1 LLTSTSRRI
10 RSWRRGPTRG
20 PPRGEPEARVRGV
33 GSSPFSPQRRLGRSG
48 SWAQP
53 RGPSGCV
60 RPDGDLRWSSLC
72 GATTRVGGVPERTR
86 PTTRTQPLGPPGQLR
101 GSGSPRHGPGR
112 SGSSAGAAGPSASSA
127 AGHGGGGPAGR
138 ARARAGSLAGEA
150 AQAPAARAHA
160 DWQGGA
166 AAARSPRRRLQN
178 RKLCERG
185 GDAQQ
190 PEEAEEGVR
199 PTQTEA
205 DVHTGSGRAVSRED
219 HDEVTDDELAALML
233 RMPKGDNGELTSVG
247 STKHAEGTCK
257 PCAFFSTQVGC
268 QKGIRCD
275 FCHIL
280 HRRKDRRRL
289 GKQKRERY
297 RDLISRVASGSKA
310 DPEPSRQSA
319 GSSDQLPGG

>member
-1 LLTSTSRRI
+1 PFGSARLSL
-10 RSWRRGPTRG
+10 RGPRTPTQLLGRPYG
-20 PPRGEPEARVRGV
+20 HPFARACAPLLGGRATMPRGEMDGRLAAPVRSRLAWADAGPNGDGTSCDE
-33 GSSPFSPQRRLGRSG
+33 GSLS
-48 SWAQP
+48 
-53 RGPSGCV
+53 
-60 RPDGDLRWSSLC
+60 
-72 GATTRVGGVPERTR
+72 
-86 PTTRTQPLGPPGQLR
+86 

-166 AAARSPRRRLQN
+166 AAARSPRLQN